1 MWRLV
6 VNCQSPRIDKAGLSH
21 PIGVVKRVTTVWALA
36 FSAME
41 NSALVIFPIRHSLD
55 LLSETQARQ
64 HDCSYGAVYAM
75 VKGFVYWVK
84 SKEMGS
90 ICPVEAGVGVSAHRR
105 NSKPEFRSQ
114 RAYLL

>member
-21 PIGVVKRVTTVWALA
+21 PIGVFERVTTVWALA

-41 NSALVIFPIRHSLD
+41 NSTLVIFPIRQSLD

-64 HDCSYGAVYAM
+64 HDCSYGVVYAM

-84 SKEMGS
+84 SKEMRP
-90 ICPVEAGVGVSAHRR
+90 ICPVGAGVGVSVHRR

-114 RAYLL
+114 RAFLL